1 MKHNGAQI
9 LIKALEK
16 EGVEMVFGYPGGAV
30 LEIYDEL
37 EKSSIDHVLVRHE
50 QASVHGAS
58 GYARASNKVGV
69 AMATSGPGA
78 TNLVTGIA
86 TAYMDS
92 VPLVIITGQ
101 VPRILVGTDAF
112 QEVDI
117 TGITAP
123 VIKYNYLVQN
133 VEDIAQIVAEAF
145 HIARTGRQ
153 GPVLIDIPSD
163 VSGDECEYIPYD
175 NVDIRSYKPTIKGH
189 STMIKKAVKMIKKSK
204 LPLLCVGG
212 GVISSNCYEEIKR
225 LQELTQAQV
234 VSTMMGLGGFPYKH
248 KSYRGMLG
256 TYGHQEANE
265 VVQKSDLF
273 LALGMRFDDRVVGNP
288 EKFAPNAKII
298 HIDIDPAEIGKNQ
311 NPELPIVGDLKSIL
325 TDINNELE
333 KEVAAKTS
341 WAIDSIDKK
350 NQLTVPCILREI
362 YEMVSEETIFTTDV
376 GQHQLWAA
384 LNIPFN
390 EPRKWIS
397 SCGLGT
403 MGYGIPAAIGA
414 QIAKPESLVIAITG
428 DGSFQMGMTELGTI
442 SDLEIPLKILVF
454 NNNCLGMVRQL
465 QHHYCG
471 KRYSQVQFKKSLDF
485 MTLAKAFG
493 AEAYRIENIK
503 DSSAILEEAL
513 NNNKFT
519 IIECLVDSQ
528 DLVHPMVLAG
538 HGIGEMTG
546 V

>member
-1 MKHNGAQI
+1 MIHSGAQI
-9 LIKALEK
+9 LVKALEK
-16 EGVEMVFGYPGGAV
+16 EGVDLIFGYPGGAV

-69 AMATSGPGA
+69 ALATSGPGA

-123 VIKYNYLVQN
+123 VIKYNYLVQD
-133 VEDIAQIVAEAF
+133 VKDLPKVVAEAF
-145 HIARTGRQ
+145 YIARSGRP

-163 VSGDECEYIPYD
+163 VSRDECEYIPY
-175 NVDIRSYKPTIKGH
+175 NKVNIRSYKPTIKGH
-189 STMIKKAVKMIKKSK
+189 PEMIKKAVKMIKESQF
-204 LPLLCVGG
+204 PLLCVGG
-212 GVISSNCYEEIKR
+212 GVISSNCYEEVKK
-225 LQELTQAQV
+225 LQELTQANV
-234 VSTMMGLGGFPYKH
+234 VSTMMGLGGFPSDDQVH
-248 KSYRGMLG
+248 KGMLG
-256 TYGHQEANE
+256 TYGHKKANE
-265 VVQKSDLF
+265 FVQKCDLF
-273 LALGMRFDDRVVGNP
+273 LALGMRFDDRVVGNSAR
-288 EKFAPNAKII
+288 FAPNAKVI
-298 HIDIDPAEIGKNQ
+298 HIDIDPAEIGKNI
-311 NPELPIVGDLKSIL
+311 NPDLPIVGDLQHIL
-325 TDINNELE
+325 KDINKHLE
-333 KEVAAKTS
+333 KEKKS
-341 WAIDSIDKK
+341 DIDWNIESIEKWE
-350 NQLTVPCILREI
+350 NLMVPEILRK
-362 YEMVSEETIFTTDV
+362 VSELVPKETIFTTDV
-376 GQHQLWAA
+376 GQHQLWSA

-390 EPRKWIS
+390 LPRKWIS

-403 MGYGIPAAIGA
+403 MGYGIPAAVGA
-414 QIAKPESLVIAITG
+414 QLAMPDKLVIAITG

-442 SDLEIPLKILVF
+442 SELDLPLKILVF

-471 KRYSQVQFKKSLDF
+471 ERYSQVRFKKALDF

-493 AEAYRIENIK
+493 AEGYKIENIEE
-503 DSSAILEEAL
+503 SENILKEAF
-513 NNNKFT
+513 NNNKFS
-519 IIECLVDSQ
+519 IIECLVDPQ
-528 DLVHPMVLAG
+528 DLVYPMVLSG
-538 HGIGEMTG
+538 DGLDQMTG